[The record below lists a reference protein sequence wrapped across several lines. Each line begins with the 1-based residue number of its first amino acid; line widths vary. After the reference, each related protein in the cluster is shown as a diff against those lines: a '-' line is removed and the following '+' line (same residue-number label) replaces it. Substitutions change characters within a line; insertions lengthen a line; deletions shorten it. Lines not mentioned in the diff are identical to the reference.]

1 MSTPPFE
8 IRVPPVRSQDDLDLL
23 GRLANR
29 NNVLHSLPV
38 TITRGNIT
46 KGLRGTIRSVKED
59 FLPYSLEPLQDRDQ
73 AALSHVCRRDCLSC
87 NRDRDR
93 DGSFDASH
101 QCVSTCAA
109 CLDAILQKAREQ
121 ERMQAL
127 RKLRDLFSG
136 IKLHVYIP
144 ARQKTEVVDIINVRP
159 DE

>member
-1 MSTPPFE
+1 
-8 IRVPPVRSQDDLDLL
+8 
-23 GRLANR
+23 
-29 NNVLHSLPV
+29 
-38 TITRGNIT
+38 
-46 KGLRGTIRSVKED
+46 
-59 FLPYSLEPLQDRDQ
+59 
-73 AALSHVCRRDCLSC
+73 
-87 NRDRDR
+87 
-93 DGSFDASH
+93 
-101 QCVSTCAA
+101 VSTCAA